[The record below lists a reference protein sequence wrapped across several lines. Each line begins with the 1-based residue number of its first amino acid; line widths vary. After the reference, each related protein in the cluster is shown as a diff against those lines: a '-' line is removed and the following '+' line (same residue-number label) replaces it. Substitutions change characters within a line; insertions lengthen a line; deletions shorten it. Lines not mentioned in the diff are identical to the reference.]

1 LGTRYG
7 DTLSVA
13 GLGPVELTLAALAQL
28 EGWRAHLVGFLDHL
42 GSGVLVM
49 SVAGRVLHE
58 TPTLARM
65 LADEPER
72 ERVRRALVDVAQCI
86 GACAHHRCGEV
97 SHARAAGASAAH
109 EERTATARYR
119 LWGSYVGP
127 GLLAPVGAVLAVL
140 ERVLPQPLSNTQ
152 LHERFGLTRRELEV
166 AHLADRGASALEIAR
181 ALGISPHTARH
192 HLERVRGKMGV
203 HRIGEAAARLRDA
216 SPPSLTGSPIRE
228 SILPRARPARSAS
241 HSP

>member
-1 LGTRYG
+1 MGTRYG
-7 DTLSVA
+7 DTLSIA

-49 SVAGRVLHE
+49 SVGGRVLHE
-58 TPTLARM
+58 TPMLARM
-65 LADEPER
+65 LADDPER
-72 ERVRRALVDVAQCI
+72 ERVRRALVDIARCI
-86 GACAHHRCGEV
+86 GTCAHHRCADVPPTHGTV
-97 SHARAAGASAAH
+97 APAAH
-109 EERTATARYR
+109 EERTAAARYR

-140 ERVLPQPLSNTQ
+140 ERVLPQPLSNAQ
-152 LHERFGLTRRELEV
+152 LREHFGLTRRELEV

-192 HLERVRGKMGV
+192 HLERVRGKLGA

-216 SPPSLTGSPIRE
+216 SPLPLTGSPTRE
-228 SILPRARPARSAS
+228 SIPPPARSARS
-241 HSP
+241 ASRSP